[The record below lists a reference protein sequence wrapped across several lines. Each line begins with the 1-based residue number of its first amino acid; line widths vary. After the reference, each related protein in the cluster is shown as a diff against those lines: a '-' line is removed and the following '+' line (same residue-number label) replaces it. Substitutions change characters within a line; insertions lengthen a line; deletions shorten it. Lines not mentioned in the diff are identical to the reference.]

1 MKVIAFLWTGLGFL
15 LGAMPFS
22 YWLGRLILHTDIRHY
37 GDGNPGAI
45 NAWRAGGWRVG
56 VPAMLLDYLK
66 AAVPTGVAY
75 YVFLVSGWGLL
86 GVALAPVLGH
96 AFSPFLG
103 FRGGKALSTTFGV
116 WTGLTLWEGPT
127 LLGGFLG
134 LFYLLQKEDAWSAIL
149 GMLALLAYLVMQQ
162 SDSVTLSIWGGNILI
177 LTWKHRRELRCMP
190 WPRPWIS
197 NLVKGRR
204 Q

>member
-1 MKVIAFLWTGLGFL
+1 MAALLWTVLGFV

-66 AAVPTGVAY
+66 AAVPTGVAH

-127 LLGGFLG
+127 VLGMFFA
-134 LFYLLQKEDAWSAIL
+134 LFISLQRVDAWSVVL
-149 GMLALLAYLVMQQ
+149 GMLGFLVYLLVRQP
-162 SDSVTLSIWGGNILI
+162 DSLTLAIWAGNMLI
-177 LTWKHRRELRCMP
+177 LVWKHRHDLRLAP
-190 WPRPWIS
+190 QPRPWIS